1 MDPSQLETSYLVI
14 KESPVHGLGVFAKQ
28 TIPKGTKLGTY
39 TGDKYS
45 LKEFKE
51 KYGKDI
57 SYCYVA
63 RRAHYILCAKEK
75 RNIMTYINERL
86 HPNVILKRFIL
97 IADKDIQQGEEL
109 FLNYAKDYP
118 RNYELN

>member
-63 RRAHYILCAKEK
+63 RRANYILCAKEK